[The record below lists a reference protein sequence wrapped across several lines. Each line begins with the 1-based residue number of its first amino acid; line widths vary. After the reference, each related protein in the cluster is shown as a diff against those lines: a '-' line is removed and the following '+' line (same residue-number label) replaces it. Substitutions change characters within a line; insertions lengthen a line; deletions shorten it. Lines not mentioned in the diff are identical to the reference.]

1 MSNINRFKLAWILSK
16 SAFWISL
23 IIPFFNSKGFQA
35 DQVFLLLAVYSFFIV
50 ILEYPTGVIGDYFSH
65 KLSVSL
71 GFLISGIGLFLPL
84 FMLPTIVYYFALFLL
99 ALGISLISGSDEALL
114 YKLSSNF
121 KKDLVNITSIT
132 MVFGLIT
139 IILGGFLG
147 SININF
153 PIVLDASLYFISF
166 LLMFT
171 VKEPNRGIQKD
182 IHTNIFAF
190 AASGINYLI
199 SNKKLVGLFGINI
212 PLSVFLLSMKW
223 IYNPMFELYNL
234 PQYYWGIGIGAFS
247 LISILGSLVYKRSK
261 NINIPVLAS
270 LFLVSL
276 LFIAPVNYISIS
288 VISFSMMH
296 FLLKFIDMYFVVE
309 INKKLNDTMRA
320 SLVSLKSLLI
330 RLLSAGYMLFISFV
344 LAKFGINYLFIFTG
358 VLIVIFWIIFAPFVY
373 TNKKYK

>member
-1 MSNINRFKLAWILSK
+1 MSNINRFKLAWLLSK
-16 SAFWISL
+16 SAFWIPL
-23 IIPFFNSKGFQA
+23 IIPFFNSKGFEA

-84 FMLPTIVYYFALFLL
+84 FTLPTIVYYFALFLL

-121 KKDLVNITSIT
+121 KKDLVNITSVT
-132 MVFGLIT
+132 MVFGLLT

-147 SININF
+147 NINLNL
-153 PIVLDASLYFISF
+153 PVLINASLYFISF

-171 VKEPNRGIQKD
+171 VKEPSKGVQKD

-190 AASGINYLI
+190 AASGIHYLL
-199 SNKKLVGLFGINI
+199 SNKKLIGLFGINI
-212 PLSVFLLSMKW
+212 PLSVFLLSMRW
-223 IYNPMFELYNL
+223 IYNPMFEVYKL
-234 PQYYWGIGIGAFS
+234 PQYYWGIGISVFS
-247 LISILGSLVYKRSK
+247 LITILGSLVYKRSK
-261 NINIPVLAS
+261 NIHVPIMAC
-270 LFLVSL
+270 LFLASL
-276 LFIAPVNYISIS
+276 LFIAPVNYIYISI
-288 VISFSMMH
+288 ISFSLMH
-296 FLLKFIDMYFVVE
+296 FLLKFLDMYFVVE

-320 SLVSLKSLLI
+320 SLVSLKSLFI

-344 LAKFGINYLFIFTG
+344 LAKFSINYLFIFTG

-373 TNKKYK
+373 TNKRYK